1 MYSTSYCTN
10 ALCVFTQNS
19 YLNALNTLCL
29 WPGMTKMAKMIDER
43 QQELTHQEHRVMLVN
58 SMNTVKELL
67 PILISGTPTPASRCS
82 LHVVC
87 FSFSLYSKMLFDF
100 QVSKYLWQPRRQA
113 AMVWRRPWRTVTSP
127 LRRWVP
133 RSTKSSECCSL
144 HPGMR
149 MLGQT
154 RYVHLKKT
162 PVAVE
167 VSRTFITAKNKEQAT
182 SLLCFFFF
190 LCSLCTSQQGAC
202 LYKQKLNLSAPHC
215 ALTQT
220 QNNSGCRLERW
231 WWW

>member
-1 MYSTSYCTN
+1 MLELAKDKNSPKLIQYRVASEIHFSVQCCMYNTSYRAIAQCF
-10 ALCVFTQNS
+10 FTQNS
-19 YLNALNTLCL
+19 YLNALNTCL

-67 PILISGTPTPASRCS
+67 PILISGTPAPASPCS
-82 LHVVC
+82 LHAVC
-87 FSFSLYSKMLFDF
+87 SSFSLYSKLPFDF

-113 AMVWRRPWRTVTSP
+113 ATVWRRPWRTVTSL

-167 VSRTFITAKNKEQAT
+167 VSCTFITAKNKEQAT
-182 SLLCFFFF
+182 SLLCGLAFFVQ
-190 LCSLCTSQQGAC
+190 SL
-202 LYKQKLNLSAPHC
+202 
-215 ALTQT
+215 
-220 QNNSGCRLERW
+220 
-231 WWW
+231 